1 MEKRKILL
9 ADNTELFLEM
19 ERSYLNRDSFD
30 LYAARTGRETLDKSL
45 QLQPHLILL
54 SFTMPDI
61 PGDQVCSSIKKDLGF
76 SNTKVVIVTDEY
88 GEGTLARCID
98 AGCDGIVTR
107 PFDKEKLLETV
118 QKLLGETFRQKPR
131 YRVHLPC
138 AVYLERVGV
147 PGTILDISEIGCRI
161 KAEEPI
167 EKGTV
172 IGVGF
177 NLPDT
182 EHPVNWSGII
192 RWIVPHRGEGYHSI
206 FGLQFGDIP
215 DNEVEI
221 LQDIL
226 ASMPDSSR
234 L

>member
-9 ADNTELFLEM
+9 ADDSKLFLEM
-19 ERSYLNRDSFD
+19 ERTFLNRDSFD
-30 LYAARTGRETLDKSL
+30 LYTARTGRETLDSSIK
-45 QLQPHLILL
+45 LQPHLILL
-54 SFTMPDI
+54 SFTMPDM
-61 PGDQVCSSIKKDLGF
+61 PGDEICSAIKKDLGF
-76 SNTKVVIVTDEY
+76 SSTKVVIVTDEY
-88 GEGTLARCID
+88 GEDVLTRCVD

-118 QKLLGETFRQKPR
+118 QKLLGETFREKPR
-131 YRVHLPC
+131 YRIHLPC
-138 AVYLERVGV
+138 AVYLEREGV
-147 PGTILDISEIGCRI
+147 PGIMLDISEIGCRI
-161 KAEEPI
+161 TAEESL

-182 EHPVNWSGII
+182 EQPVNWTGIV
-192 RWIVPHRGEGYHSI
+192 RWSVPLQGGEGHSVSGVE
-206 FGLQFGDIP
+206 FMDTP
-215 DNEVEI
+215 DSELEI

-226 ASMPDSSR
+226 AAMPGSSH